1 MTRISAKLPQHRVCS
16 LAVICHCV
24 AWPLAIGAVFHRAT
38 KTFFPSPRMGLKI
51 FSEKFFQTQGDGR
64 AEGGSGDGH
73 THDANLPALC
83 IIAV

>member
-1 MTRISAKLPQHRVCS
+1 
-16 LAVICHCV
+16 
-24 AWPLAIGAVFHRAT
+24 
-38 KTFFPSPRMGLKI
+38 MGLKI